1 MRIPYEGMM
10 VASAFRNGDVVQNTK
25 KLPCFLVSVWGN
37 DFTLHATSTPLMAKQ
52 TRATMQIADALHTD
66 CWRDQRLAFQWGF
79 PSDHPAI
86 VLPGSGGIDLDVFSP
101 LSRDH
106 AAGSGEKIVINP
118 RGVRAYIR
126 NDVFF
131 KAAKIVLKIAPEL
144 KFVCIGMAG
153 DKGMVDYVESLGI
166 SANVDLLPKVP
177 HSQMARLYQEALI
190 AVSPSMHDGTP
201 NTLLESMA
209 CGCFPIAGDIES
221 LREWIIPGENGLLVD
236 PSDPKA
242 LAQAIVTSLN
252 DETLR
257 LRAAQQNLQLVSTK
271 AAYPKVMAQAE
282 GFYHSILAKTK

>member
-1 MRIPYEGMM
+1 
-10 VASAFRNGDVVQNTK
+10 
-25 KLPCFLVSVWGN
+25 
-37 DFTLHATSTPLMAKQ
+37 
-52 TRATMQIADALHTD
+52 
-66 CWRDQRLAFQWGF
+66 
-79 PSDHPAI
+79 
-86 VLPGSGGIDLDVFSP
+86 
-101 LSRDH
+101 
-106 AAGSGEKIVINP
+106 
-118 RGVRAYIR
+118 
-126 NDVFF
+126 
-131 KAAKIVLKIAPEL
+131 
-144 KFVCIGMAG
+144 
-153 DKGMVDYVESLGI
+153 VESLGI

-257 LRAAQQNLQLVSTK
+257 LRAAQQNLQLISTK

-282 GFYHSILAKTK
+282 GFYHSIFAKTK